1 MVFTTPVF
9 MFREPKSIAFGKEQ
23 SKRLFFEANRKKSG
37 QLIYFSVPFIPGLIY
52 NKFEKR
58 RTRKRKEEKER
69 KHVYFIVRLF
79 IYFLCLK
86 QQSNEVGK
94 EILTVNYSFC
104 ETSFNYKFVSGRPDK
119 ISIDFL
125 SAVQFKYTIRKVIK
139 LGFHYI
145 I

>member
-23 SKRLFFEANRKKSG
+23 SKRLFFEANKKKSC
-37 QLIYFSVPFIPGLIY
+37 QLIYLPVPFIPGLIY
-52 NKFEKR
+52 KKFEKR
-58 RTRKRKEEKER
+58 RTRKRKEKER

-86 QQSNEVGK
+86 QQSNQVGK

-104 ETSFNYKFVSGRPDK
+104 ETSFNYIFVSGRSDK

>member
-37 QLIYFSVPFIPGLIY
+37 QLIYFSVPFIPVLIY

-86 QQSNEVGK
+86 
-94 EILTVNYSFC
+94 
-104 ETSFNYKFVSGRPDK
+104 
-119 ISIDFL
+119 
-125 SAVQFKYTIRKVIK
+125 
-139 LGFHYI
+139 
-145 I
+145 